1 MEIKEYR
8 EKLSSMGFHR
18 VDKYLT
24 IKDNRVET
32 WRLWQ
37 TNIYA
42 TNANLNRISESC
54 PVILENAISLA
65 YYYDSVIAK
74 EVIID
79 ELLADKGYVDFAMKE
94 INAKVDELV
103 VRRFEFNSFTF
114 ILKESTYDSDS
125 GNYYITVSKDGSRME
140 LSTPVVQVSVRTT
153 EDFDKYDFDEIEKVI
168 FKN

>member
-65 YYYDSVIAK
+65 YYYDSVLAK
-74 EVIID
+74 DLICGDLLYD
-79 ELLADKGYVDFAMKE
+79 EGYMDYVLKE
-94 INAKVDELV
+94 KNAKVD
-103 VRRFEFNSFTF
+103 
-114 ILKESTYDSDS
+114 
-125 GNYYITVSKDGSRME
+125 
-140 LSTPVVQVSVRTT
+140 
-153 EDFDKYDFDEIEKVI
+153 
-168 FKN
+168 